1 TAAVYLSSGIGEVLQ
16 RIWYVRNKLLHISHS
31 IGSALIN
38 FIRIFFTTAFGIFF
52 LYQSLGSSIVFGY
65 CDANFTVIDELI
77 LLLYQ
82 SFAEGTL
89 ADDKSAIVV
98 LNSPADNFAG
108 RGRPF
113 IYKYDDGHIFEF
125 TVALR

>member
-1 TAAVYLSSGIGEVLQ
+1 MIRHNSAAAVYLSSGIGEVLQ
-16 RIWYVRNKLLHISHS
+16 RIWYVRNKLLHIGHS

-38 FIRIFFTTAFGIFF
+38 FIRIVFTTALGIGL
-52 LYQSLGSSIVFGY
+52 LYQSRGWSIVFGY

-82 SFAEGTL
+82 SLAEGTL

-108 RGRPF
+108 
-113 IYKYDDGHIFEF
+113 
-125 TVALR
+125 